1 MADAFVAHAST
12 GAQVQ
17 SVQPQQTLADDD
29 DGLNRKQEG
38 AAAGESVAKM
48 LQMNRAQ

>member
-38 AAAGESVAKM
+38 DG
-48 LQMNRAQ
+48 LNRKQEGDGLNRKQ